1 MKTDASGIDGWIAH
15 LPDRIDSGELS
26 DSGPI
31 DWGPDAWMASA
42 EVAARILLA
51 DLDRLHCLHRQRRG
65 DASIQRRRIALLSE
79 LLRLRAL
86 IGE

>member
-1 MKTDASGIDGWIAH
+1 MKTDASDIDVWMAQ
-15 LPDRIDSGELS
+15 LPGRIESGELAA
-26 DSGPI
+26 SGPI

-51 DLDRLHCLHRQRRG
+51 DLDRLHCLPSQRRG

-79 LLRLRAL
+79 ILRLRVL

>member
-1 MKTDASGIDGWIAH
+1 MKTDASDIDVWIAQ
-15 LPDRIDSGELS
+15 LPGRIESGELA

-42 EVAARILLA
+42 EVAARILLT
-51 DLDRLHCLHRQRRG
+51 DLSRLHRLHPQRRG

-86 IGE
+86 IG